1 MDAIV
6 LVGHGDLPE
15 ALRGS
20 VGMIAGDR
28 EDILTVSL
36 AADDG
41 PEQLEQKLAA
51 LDDKLS
57 GAEHIQV
64 FADLFGGSPCNAAL
78 ARYKDDERV
87 SIVSGANLPMVVTA
101 AIQGADTAT
110 LIAEG
115 RAGIR
120 DVKAVAHGEE
130 DVVPTSPSALAAGP
144 APASD
149 EPQQIVGVRVDA
161 RGIHGQ
167 VATAWVP
174 RLNVTRVV
182 VVDGVAV
189 HDETQKMALKMAK
202 PASVKLSILTPKKAV
217 ERLRDDHGYPG
228 DRIFVVMPRVVTLR
242 ELDELGYDFDVVNMG
257 NVPNRPGTVAYAKT
271 VHLTDDEAQVVR
283 EAAAKGTRFTQRQVP
298 ADPEND
304 FVQALNR

>member
-6 LVGHGDLPE
+6 LVGHGDLPD

-20 VGMIAGDR
+20 VGMIAGER

-51 LDDKLS
+51 LDDRLA
-57 GAEHIQV
+57 GAERIQV

-101 AIQGADTAT
+101 AIQGADVPT
-110 LIAEG
+110 LIEEG

-120 DVKAVAHGEE
+120 DVKAAARGEE
-130 DVVPTSPSALAAGP
+130 EPAATV
-144 APASD
+144 APAGHPAAASD
-149 EPQQIVGVRVDA
+149 GPQEVVGVRVDA

-167 VATAWVP
+167 VATAWIP
-174 RLNVTRVV
+174 RLDVTRVV
-182 VVDGVAV
+182 VVDSLAV
-189 HDETQKMALKMAK
+189 RDETQKLALKMAK

-217 ERLRDDHGYPG
+217 ERLSDDSSYPG
-228 DRIFVVMPRVVTLR
+228 DRIFVVMPRVATLG
-242 ELDELGYDFDVVNMG
+242 ELDQLGYHFDAVNMG
-257 NVPNRPGTVAYAKT
+257 NVPNRPGTTAYAKT
-271 VHLTDDEAQVVR
+271 VHLTEDEAKVVR
-283 EAAAKGTRFTQRQVP
+283 EVAAKGTRFTQQQVP
-298 ADPEND
+298 DAPEND
-304 FVQALNR
+304 FVQALDR

>member
-1 MDAIV
+1 
-6 LVGHGDLPE
+6 
-15 ALRGS
+15 
-20 VGMIAGDR
+20 MIAGER

-41 PEQLEQKLAA
+41 PEQLERKLAA

-78 ARYKDDERV
+78 ARYKEDERV

-101 AIQGADTAT
+101 AIQGGDVRSF
-110 LIAEG
+110 IAEG

-120 DVKAVAHGEE
+120 DVKAAARGEE
-130 DVVPTSPSALAAGP
+130 EAPEAASAQPSAP
-144 APASD
+144 VPSVPASD

-174 RLNVTRVV
+174 RLDVTRIVV
-182 VVDGVAV
+182 IDDVAV
-189 HDETQKMALKMAK
+189 RDETQKMALKMAK

-217 ERLRDDHGYPG
+217 ERLRDEHVYPG

-257 NVPNRPGTVAYAKT
+257 NVPNRPGPVAYAKT
-271 VHLTDDEAQVVR
+271 VHLTDDEAQVMR
-283 EAAAKGTRFTQRQVP
+283 EVAAKGTRFTQRQVP

-304 FVQALNR
+304 FTQALNR